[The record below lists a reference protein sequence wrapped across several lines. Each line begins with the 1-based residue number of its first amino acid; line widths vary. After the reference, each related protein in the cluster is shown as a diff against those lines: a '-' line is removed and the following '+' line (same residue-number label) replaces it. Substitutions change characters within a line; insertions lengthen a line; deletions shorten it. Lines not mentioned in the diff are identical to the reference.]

1 MRKTRENIE
10 KIESYIESNI
20 ENVVPIESAKGG
32 NYFEAPT
39 TVKDTNGNFIKV
51 PQGFKIAQDSG
62 LNVTQGIVI
71 EENDI
76 KIWHQI
82 IMNGLQNIVLM
93 LLVAMHTLVLA
104 EVEVMITTIIA
115 QSIETVALLYVVI
128 A

>member
-20 ENVVPIESAKGG
+20 ENVVLIESAKGG

-71 EENDI
+71 EDNDI

>member
-1 MRKTRENIE
+1 MRKTREIIE

-32 NYFEAPT
+32 NYFEALT

-71 EENDI
+71 EE

-82 IMNGLQNIVLM
+82 LMNGLQNIVLM

>member
-1 MRKTRENIE
+1 MRKTREIIE

-32 NYFEAPT
+32 NYFEALT

-71 EENDI
+71 EE